1 MRNKVD
7 WEGGE
12 REYVG
17 RDIDSVKSVLPK
29 KWEASLQFSLEPK

>member
-7 WEGGE
+7 WGSDE

-17 RDIDSVKSVLPK
+17 RDVNGVKSVLTK
-29 KWEASLQFSLEPK
+29 KVGGQCSVFS